1 MLKTSHISKETK
13 TLPSEKTKKGE
24 STMKKGTRDKVKT
37 GTRGPH
43 PVPIWKKPASPPEG
57 DPHKRPH
64 EGGLEDPEG
73 W

>member
-1 MLKTSHISKETK
+1 MKN
-13 TLPSEKTKKGE
+13 EKTKKGE

-37 GTRGPH
+37 GT
-43 PVPIWKKPASPPEG
+43 KKPCDSEGDKMPPEG
-57 DPHKRPH
+57 DPYKRPH